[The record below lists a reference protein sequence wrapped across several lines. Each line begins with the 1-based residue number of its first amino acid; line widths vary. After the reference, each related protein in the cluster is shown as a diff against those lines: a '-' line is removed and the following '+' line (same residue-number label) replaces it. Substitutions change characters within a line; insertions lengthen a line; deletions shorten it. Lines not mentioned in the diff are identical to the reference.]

1 MKHLIIGLLA
11 IALLLTAVPLFS
23 TAASTFTVTYTFSG
37 NDAAMAGFGEGTITV
52 TPASGSAKSGYY
64 LLYFA
69 NDSGLLSGYDEFAS
83 IPITGGT
90 VTYTV
95 KEGTLLPPAATKL
108 AVFESNQ
115 RVLSTPPSYS
125 GRVATVEIP
134 SYKRVTLG
142 EPSFTF
148 GAVSDVHV
156 NYEGLGYGAHRKL
169 VNTLNFFAAQ
179 NMDKVIITGDMTGDE
194 DSQAMTEQYTTYRNL
209 INTSNYPFEDIHE
222 CIGNHGNTAVGRS
235 QFVQYTGGAGETRP
249 YADSP
254 WFSVLVEGKTSAD
267 RDNLFL
273 FMAQEMNTPGA
284 SAQID
289 NFSAEQIDWLE
300 GMLKT
305 YSNTDTNIYLIEHS
319 PFRNYGAGDRY
330 NGDYTTMINFS
341 SQFPQN
347 MRLKGLL
354 ETYKNIIHLSGH
366 THLSLY
372 DNYNYST
379 ENGTS
384 CRMVHVPSGC
394 QPATYNNA
402 NNKLGSG
409 DGRQTVNASYGS
421 EAYTVRVYDGY
432 IVFTGHNLTTGK
444 IIPSACYIL
453 PTVVQTEADKELEGK
468 GTLADPYLIQN
479 AADFK
484 VFTNNIN
491 RSTSSV
497 QSEMYGYGQYFL
509 QTADIDM
516 TGVAGYSGTTA
527 NSNSKTYF
535 AGIYNGG
542 GHTLTVDIQAGGMRS
557 VFPYTYGT
565 VANLHFKGRIYAED
579 GAQPIRSLYG
589 SAVNC
594 LVDMELSADCAN
606 GFAYSNYSYT
616 YNIYTHG
623 TLGGAKPDAF
633 TISDYSDDY
642 HNLYHWYTLADGTAV
657 TDAQG
662 VRSNNASAIAAAFND
677 RASTDYQTAL
687 AKLGGFE
694 LEEVAVSDG
703 EVVFG
708 WKQYAMGDVDMDGE
722 PSTADARI
730 VVKDLLHSSSRLTLT
745 QKHLADVDGN
755 GQINS
760 RDLRVMLG
768 LLIK

>member
-1 MKHLIIGLLA
+1 MKHLLIGLLVT
-11 IALLLTAVPLFS
+11 ALLLSIVPLCS
-23 TAASTFTVTYTFSG
+23 AATTVTGTYTFSG
-37 NDAAMAGFGEGTITV
+37 DNAAAAGFGEGTITV
-52 TPASGSAKSGYY
+52 TPASGAATSGYY

-90 VTYTV
+90 VSYTV
-95 KEGTLLPPAATKL
+95 KEGTLLPPSATKI
-108 AVFESNQ
+108 AVFESTAKFLASQ
-115 RVLSTPPSYS
+115 PSYS
-125 GRVATVEIP
+125 QRVATVAIP
-134 SYKRVTLG
+134 SYKQLTLG

-148 GAVSDVHV
+148 GAVSDVHIM
-156 NYEGLGYGAHRKL
+156 YETLGYGAKQKW

-179 NMDKVIITGDMTGDE
+179 NMDKVIVTGDMTGDE
-194 DSQAMTEQYTTYRNL
+194 HNAPMTEQYEEYLDL
-209 INTSNYPFEDIHE
+209 IAQSDYPLADIHE
-222 CIGNHGNTAVGRS
+222 CIGNHGNTTVGRV
-235 QFVQYTGGAGETRP
+235 QFVQYTSGAGETRP

-254 WFSVLVEGKTSAD
+254 WFSVLIEGETSAD

-273 FMAQEMNTPGA
+273 FMAQEIEASGV
-284 SAQID
+284 SAQVD
-289 NFSAEQIDWLE
+289 NFSAEQMDWLE
-300 GMLKT
+300 EMLTT
-305 YSNTDTNIYLIEHS
+305 YGDTDTNMYLIEHS
-319 PFRNYGAGDRY
+319 PFRNYGPGDRY
-330 NGDYTTMINFS
+330 NGDYTGMINFS
-341 SQFPQN
+341 TQFPQN

-402 NNKLGSG
+402 NDALGSG

-453 PTVVQTEADKELEGK
+453 PTVVQTETDTELVGK
-468 GTLADPYLIQN
+468 GTLEEPYLIQD

-484 VFTNNIN
+484 TFTNNVN
-491 RSTSSV
+491 RSTSST
-497 QSEMYGYGQYFL
+497 QTEMYGYGQYFL

-516 TGVAGYSGTTA
+516 TGVSGYLGTAATGG
-527 NSNSKTYF
+527 SKTYF
-535 AGIYNGG
+535 AGIYNGA
-542 GHTLTVDIQAGGMRS
+542 GHTLTVDIQASGMRS

-565 VANLHFKGRIYAED
+565 IANLHFKGRIHAED

-589 SAVNC
+589 NVVNC
-594 LVDMELSADCAN
+594 LVDMDLSADCAN
-606 GFAYSNYSYT
+606 GLLYSNYSYT

-633 TISDYSDDY
+633 TISDYSEDY

-662 VRSNNASAIAAAFND
+662 TRSNDAQAIAAVFND
-677 RASTDYQTAL
+677 RTSDAYKTAL
-687 AKLGGFE
+687 ATLGGFE
-694 LEEVAVSDG
+694 MEEVAASDG
-703 EVVFG
+703 DVVFA
-708 WKQYAMGDVDMDGE
+708 WKQYAMGDVDLDGE

-730 VVKDLLHSSSRLTLT
+730 VVKDLLYTPSRLTLT
-745 QKHLADVDGN
+745 QKHLADIDEN

-760 RDLRVMLG
+760 RDLRMMLG